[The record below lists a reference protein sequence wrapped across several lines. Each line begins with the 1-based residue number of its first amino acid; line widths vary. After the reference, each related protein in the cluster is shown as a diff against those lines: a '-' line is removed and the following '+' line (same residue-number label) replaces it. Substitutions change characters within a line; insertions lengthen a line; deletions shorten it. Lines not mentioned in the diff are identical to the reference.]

1 MQNTSDMLQATYIVL
16 AVIYIFYNN
25 TVSAFESFYGVST
38 DEYPKSSCQ
47 AKANIESRGRCLGI
61 CGISMDRIA
70 MISHDKST
78 KICMCCNN
86 FTGSDIIGSIGR
98 HMSHVSEKF
107 IKKEDFVTNPIGSS
121 LFP

>member
-38 DEYPKSSCQ
+38 DAYPKSSCQ

-86 FTGSDIIGSIGR
+86 FTGSDIIGSNWKTYVPR
-98 HMSHVSEKF
+98 K
-107 IKKEDFVTNPIGSS
+107 
-121 LFP
+121 